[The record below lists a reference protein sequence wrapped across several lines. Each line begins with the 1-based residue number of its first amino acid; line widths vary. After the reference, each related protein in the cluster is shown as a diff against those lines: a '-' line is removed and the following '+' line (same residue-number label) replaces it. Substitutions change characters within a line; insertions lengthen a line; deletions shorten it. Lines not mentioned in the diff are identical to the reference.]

1 MKSQDV
7 KKSNSGAIKNMMDLE
22 GNLSTFHYGVMSLFG
37 LHGHSSKYEL
47 KPNCC
52 QNCTIST
59 TAME

>member
-37 LHGHSSKYEL
+37 LHGHSSKYVLEP
-47 KPNCC
+47 KTKQSKN
-52 QNCTIST
+52 
-59 TAME
+59 